1 MQPVSLT
8 ELPEPQ
14 RLDAWRRLR
23 AAWTVLDV
31 RSARAKPFRC
41 PLCGPSVLLRLA
53 DDELAVRCLKCGA
66 TPIAM
71 SVASV
76 LQARFPALATATVYE
91 LSARGSLHR
100 FLRRRSKS
108 LVCSQYVEGAS
119 PGSEVAGVRVE
130 DVQRLTFASC
140 SFDVCSSTEVF
151 EHVPDDRQAFREA
164 LRVLKPGGMLV
175 FSVPIDLDANTFERA
190 RLVDGEL
197 VHLAPPEHHRDPA
210 STHAPVLA
218 YRNYGIDIVARL
230 NEAGFSEAEIALPSE
245 APWFGCRRPVI
256 VALK

>member
-91 LSARGSLHR
+91 LSARGPLHR

-140 SFDVCSSTEVF
+140 SFDVCSST
-151 EHVPDDRQAFREA
+151 
-164 LRVLKPGGMLV
+164 
-175 FSVPIDLDANTFERA
+175 
-190 RLVDGEL
+190 
-197 VHLAPPEHHRDPA
+197 
-210 STHAPVLA
+210 
-218 YRNYGIDIVARL
+218 
-230 NEAGFSEAEIALPSE
+230 
-245 APWFGCRRPVI
+245 
-256 VALK
+256 